1 MEQGLKVNALTEE
14 QRVVWERFRRMGQI
28 YREEGVPITGEMPDV
43 QDDPKWAK
51 KHGYFIHETGRAG

>member
-14 QRVVWERFRRMGQI
+14 QRGVWERIRRMHQI
-28 YREEGVPITGEMPDV
+28 YREEGVPVTGEIADV

-51 KHGYFIHETGRAG
+51 RYGYFIHTEGAP